1 MRHCSVRSLVRK
13 MVIYRSTD
21 TDEPLQQRRTKG
33 SGEAI
38 GVHPLV
44 VIQVV
49 PSAARQFPQ
58 VGTAS
63 VSTYAINFPASSLL
77 GSKASFS
84 SAASVIAVEL

>member
-1 MRHCSVRSLVRK
+1 MGHCPVRSLVRT

-21 TDEPLQQRRTKG
+21 TDEPLQQRRTKR

-44 VIQVV
+44 VIQVI
-49 PSAARQFPQ
+49 PSATGQFPQ

-63 VSTYAINFPASSLL
+63 A
-77 GSKASFS
+77 
-84 SAASVIAVEL
+84 